1 MKLANQV
8 AIITG
13 GGGAIGRAI
22 GRQLAE
28 EGATVVLFDLFRD
41 AAEKAAADIN
51 ALGQG
56 RAVPCVVNVSAYA
69 DCCAA
74 VDKVVQDFGR
84 IDILVNCAGGSAR
97 EKMKVYHEQTME
109 VVNWMLGVNLCGP
122 LHCIHA
128 VSKHMVKA
136 KSGRI
141 INITS
146 IVALNGKPACTEY
159 AAAKGAI
166 IAATKCLAMELG
178 PFNITVN
185 CVAPG
190 LVERRELTPQLEA
203 TLAYR
208 HSCVNRACRQDDIAN
223 MVRFL
228 ALPESDYITGQNI
241 AVDGGRSLGLK
252 GDDLRK
258 IPDR

>member
-8 AIITG
+8 AMVTG

-28 EGATVVLFDLFRD
+28 EGATVLLCDLFQEGAEQA
-41 AAEKAAADIN
+41 AAEIN
-51 ALGQG
+51 ALGKG
-56 RAVPCVVNVSAYA
+56 RAVPWVANVSIYE
-69 DCCAA
+69 DCRAA
-74 VDKVVQDFGR
+74 VDKIIADYGR

-97 EKMKVYHEQTME
+97 GKMKVYHEQTME
-109 VVNWMLGVNLCGP
+109 VVNWMLGVNLYGP

-128 VSKHMVKA
+128 ASPHMIKA
-136 KSGRI
+136 QRGRI

-146 IVALNGKPACTEY
+146 IVALNGKPASTEY
-159 AAAKGAI
+159 AAAKGAVV
-166 IAATKCLAMELG
+166 AASKCLAMELG
-178 PFNITVN
+178 PYNITVN

-190 LVERRELTPQLEA
+190 LVERGELTPQREA

-208 HSCVNRACRQDDIAN
+208 HSCINRPCRQDDIAA

-228 ALPESDYITGQNI
+228 ALPENDCITGQNI
-241 AVDGGRSLGLK
+241 AIDGGRSLGLK
-252 GDDLRK
+252 GDDIRK
-258 IPDR
+258 VPER